1 MDHQIRSSDVCL
13 KTMSVI
19 ISAAFLI
26 RNWSTCANHS
36 SRCRKQSSL
45 TCSVLCLFFSD
56 EIILEKSALSVLPDR
71 VPEGTSAVFRS
82 VYRCTL
88 REVAL
93 SDSFLFLAPVCLI

>member
-1 MDHQIRSSDVCL
+1 MPENNERYHFSSDCWNTDV
-13 KTMSVI
+13 
-19 ISAAFLI
+19 LI

-56 EIILEKSALSVLPDR
+56 EIISVKSALSVLPDR